1 MTAFMVERTNEIIN
15 VDKSLVKPV
24 DSILTSTVSFIKG
37 ISLQEDRLIS
47 IIDIEKLL
55 LSIKDIDFIRNQ
67 MDQLLSV

>member
-1 MTAFMVERTNEIIN
+1 MVERTNEIIN